1 MSKARTLGNFVSAG
15 NPLSDGT
22 IAASELTGTLPV
34 ANGGTGQTTYTDGQL
49 LIGNS
54 TGNTLT
60 KATLTAGTNVTI
72 TNAAGAITIAA
83 SGGSGSPAGSNTQ
96 VQFNNS
102 GAFGASSVFTFDGS
116 QISVNSV
123 KVGRGAGSVASNT
136 AIGDGALGSN
146 TTGPYCTVIGQAAGA
161 SSITAEAQTFLGW
174 YAGNASTASGN
185 TFVGQYA
192 GGLITSGGSN
202 TLIGRYSGNQ
212 DGLDIRTLSNY
223 AVISD
228 GAGNRLLSTA
238 NGQTLALDGG
248 AVPNSGTGI
257 TFPATQ
263 SASTDA
269 NTLDDYEEGTW
280 SPTIT
285 PQSGT
290 FTTVSFNSGVYTKIG
305 NIVTCSGTVEITT
318 AGSASG
324 SINVTFPFSASAA
337 HYSGSASEFN
347 SVGFVCFVFPGSTS
361 AMSIKKYDNTTAIGS
376 GHKIAVSITFRVA

>member
-34 ANGGTGQTTYTDGQL
+34 ANGGTGLTTTPANGALD
-49 LIGNS
+49 IGNG
-54 TGNTLT
+54 TGFTRT
-60 KATLTAGTNVTI
+60 TLTAGSNITI
-72 TNAAGAITIAA
+72 TNSAGGISIAA
-83 SGGSGSPAGSNTQ
+83 SGGGGTPAGSTTQ
-96 VQFNNS
+96 IQYNNA
-102 GAFGASSVFTFDGS
+102 GAFGASSNFVWDNTNTRLGIGTSSPQRTFCIQNGGPVVEIDPAGIGS
-116 QISVNSV
+116 ADPIYFNYNRTTSTYTTPQYYALAHIWCYTGGNEGMRLNS
-123 KVGRGAGSVASNT
+123 
-136 AIGDGALGSN
+136 
-146 TTGPYCTVIGQAAGA
+146 
-161 SSITAEAQTFLGW
+161 
-174 YAGNASTASGN
+174 SGN
-185 TFVGQYA
+185 VQLQKNLSVGA
-192 GGLITSGGSN
+192 ATP
-202 TLIGRYSGNQ
+202 T
-212 DGLDIRTLSNY
+212 T
-223 AVISD
+223 
-228 GAGNRLLSTA
+228 
-238 NGQTLALDGG
+238 
-248 AVPNSGTGI
+248 SGTGI

-263 SASTDA
+263 SASSDA

-285 PQSGT
+285 AQSGT

-347 SVGFVCFVFPGSTS
+347 AVGFVCFVFPGSTS